1 MRTIKFRGLRVDGK
15 GMVEGDLI
23 HGCLS
28 KKGRMYILP
37 IQDRIGPLPKG
48 CDPMDGFE
56 VKPETVGQFTGL
68 TDRDGKEIWEGDK
81 VNFTPKNDAEPY
93 ILEREWSGVIE
104 WGQSRLAIMWVPQIE
119 RKDMD
124 VWQYCSNDGLRSLD
138 DDFYKLITVTGNI
151 HEQ

>member
-1 MRTIKFRGLRVDGK
+1 MSRISKFRGLRVDGK
-15 GMVEGDLI
+15 GMVQGDLI

-37 IQDRIGPLPKG
+37 IQDCIWPLPPG

-68 TDRDGKEIWEGDK
+68 TDKNGREIWDGDWISVAVGYTSFVAFENAMFVSVYRHPEDSETIPLVDISIDK
-81 VNFTPKNDAEPY
+81 CM
-93 ILEREWSGVIE
+93 VI
-104 WGQSRLAIMWVPQIE
+104 
-119 RKDMD
+119 
-124 VWQYCSNDGLRSLD
+124 
-138 DDFYKLITVTGNI
+138 GNI

>member
-15 GMVEGDLI
+15 GWVVGSLLCPHAGNESTYI
-23 HGCLS
+23 IGCNGS
-28 KKGRMYILP
+28 
-37 IQDRIGPLPKG
+37 D
-48 CDPMDGFE
+48 FE
-56 VKPETVGQFTGL
+56 VKPESIGQFTGL
-68 TDRDGKEIWEGDK
+68 TDKNGREIWEGDK
-81 VNFTPKNDAEPY
+81 VNFTPKNDAEHY
-93 ILEREWSGVIE
+93 ILEREWNGVIE

-119 RKDMD
+119 RKDMN